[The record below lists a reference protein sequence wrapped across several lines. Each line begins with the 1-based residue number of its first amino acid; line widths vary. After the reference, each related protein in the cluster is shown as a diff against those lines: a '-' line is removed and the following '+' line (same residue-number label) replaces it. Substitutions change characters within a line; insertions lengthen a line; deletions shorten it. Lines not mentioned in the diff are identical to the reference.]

1 VKRFVHDRVRELGR
15 IRLELLQEV
24 LKDAGGRPAYA
35 LPAAK
40 SLGCT
45 VKQLPEFGSREF
57 VFAPR
62 EWREAGA
69 A

>member
-1 VKRFVHDRVRELGR
+1 LGR

-24 LKDAGGRPAYA
+24 VRDAGGRPDYA

-45 VKQLPEFGSREF
+45 VEQLPEYENEEF

-62 EWREAGA
+62 EWSA

>member
-1 VKRFVHDRVRELGR
+1 MARFV
-15 IRLELLQEV
+15 RLELLQEV
-24 LKDAGGRPAYA
+24 LKDAGGIPAYA

-45 VKQLPEFGSREF
+45 VEHLPEFGNREF

-62 EWREAGA
+62 EWREEGA